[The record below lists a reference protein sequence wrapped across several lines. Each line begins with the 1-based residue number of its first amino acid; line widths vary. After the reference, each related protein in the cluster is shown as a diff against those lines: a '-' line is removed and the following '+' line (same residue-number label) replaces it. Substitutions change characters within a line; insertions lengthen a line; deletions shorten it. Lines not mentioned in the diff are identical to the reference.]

1 MKKFSPIIIMN
12 TFIRSITIL
21 VGLVFFV
28 GCNETLKPKEEM
40 ISEKVIS
47 SEAKSIDYNSEKDNF
62 KMECFTTYY
71 KGKLFTGELVKY
83 GRGDYLKIKANYN
96 NGIQNNFSEY
106 YDNGQI
112 EIESSYLALTDTTIG
127 LHGSYKEYY
136 RNGQK
141 KIIGDFHYR
150 KMYNEIKNANII
162 SKELSSNSDITLNDF
177 LKSKK
182 LVFEPPIKGYNIS
195 GFDML
200 KKDIRSLS
208 KTTKDKNY
216 KKILKKSLVEISQL
230 ERNFLI
236 VENLNNHNIT
246 DQQRPLYF
254 FQSKD
259 RITVGNIKKNTA
271 RRIVPF
277 EFYKKKLLYGLTAA
291 GTSDLGSQPFNG
303 SYPMVGLH
311 ANALNTILSDI
322 FITRT
327 S

>member
-141 KIIGDFHYR
+141 KIIGDFKNGKQIGLFKTYFKNGQLKEKAILEEGKQNFKKIEYDKNGQIMFNGR
-150 KMYNEIKNANII
+150 KKR
-162 SKELSSNSDITLNDF
+162 SNRFDIEDCN
-177 LKSKK
+177 S
-182 LVFEPPIKGYNIS
+182 E
-195 GFDML
+195 
-200 KKDIRSLS
+200 KKDSH
-208 KTTKDKNY
+208 Y
-216 KKILKKSLVEISQL
+216 GKKRKI
-230 ERNFLI
+230 
-236 VENLNNHNIT
+236 
-246 DQQRPLYF
+246 
-254 FQSKD
+254 
-259 RITVGNIKKNTA
+259 
-271 RRIVPF
+271 
-277 EFYKKKLLYGLTAA
+277 
-291 GTSDLGSQPFNG
+291 
-303 SYPMVGLH
+303 
-311 ANALNTILSDI
+311 
-322 FITRT
+322 
-327 S
+327 